1 MHRVTESCV
10 YRGMCAQSHRVMCVQ
25 RHVCTALCVYRV
37 MCVYVCVYRGMCAQ
51 SHRVM
56 CVQRHV
62 RIKPCVCMYVCV
74 RVHRI
79 ISAHDCN
86 VRRSHGDS
94 FHWYG
99 VISTQCTPQSRCV
112 CSHGVYACTHYPV
125 HTCES
130 GTVYM
135 HGVYRVM
142 CMHIHRA
149 CIHRAF

>member
-1 MHRVTESCV
+1 M
-10 YRGMCAQSHRVMCVQ
+10 
-25 RHVCTALCVYRV
+25 
-37 MCVYVCVYRGMCAQ
+37 YVCVYRGMCAQ

-56 CVQRHV
+56 CVQSHV
-62 RIKPCVCMYVCV
+62 RIKSCVCMYVCV

-86 VRRSHGDS
+86 VHRSHGVS

-125 HTCES
+125 HTCLHIHS
-130 GTVYM
+130 VHTLPCTHM
-135 HGVYRVM
+135 RVM
-142 CMHIHRA
+142 CVSVQKARCIQARCICMHITLYTP
-149 CIHRAF
+149 CIYTVPDSHVCTG